1 MKSTASSEYKDVP
14 HCMWHK
20 EDANVA
26 ISIAEQVTLAAS
38 HWEQWFAGVVITNK
52 DSTYT
57 GTGWNNALLREE
69 TGQNQ
74 LQYWASAIHGQQV
87 LPQCL

>member
-1 MKSTASSEYKDVP
+1 
-14 HCMWHK
+14 MWHR

-38 HWEQWFAGVVITNK
+38 NWEQWFAGVGIANK
-52 DSTYT
+52 DSTHT

-74 LQYWASAIHGQQV
+74 LK
-87 LPQCL
+87 